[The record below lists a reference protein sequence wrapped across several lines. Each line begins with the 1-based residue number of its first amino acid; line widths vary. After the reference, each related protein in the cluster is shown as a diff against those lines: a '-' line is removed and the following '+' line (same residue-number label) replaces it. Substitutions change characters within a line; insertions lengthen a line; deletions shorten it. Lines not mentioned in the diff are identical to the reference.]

1 MSPHHEPPAP
11 NAAATA
17 LAQGVATEFRRR
29 LQGEYLPRIRQCV
42 GLLGDA
48 GVWQRPAP
56 NCNSVGNLLLHLAG
70 NTTQWILATFGDTTD
85 ARNRPAE
92 FAAAGG
98 QSATE
103 LLDRLATV
111 VDRACDVVAA
121 LPVEELLRPRLVQA
135 RYQETGLSAVLH
147 VLEHF
152 SGHAGQIYAWTKQA
166 TGQDLRFYDL

>member
-1 MSPHHEPPAP
+1 MPHEPPTAKG
-11 NAAATA
+11 AATE
-17 LAQGVATEFRRR
+17 LARSIATEFRRR
-29 LQGEYLPRIRQCV
+29 LQGEYLPRIRHCV
-42 GLLGDA
+42 NLLGDTR
-48 GVWQRPAP
+48 VWQRPAP

-70 NTTQWILATFGDTTD
+70 NTTQWILATFGDTAD

-92 FAAAGG
+92 FAASGG
-98 QSATE
+98 QTAAE
-103 LLDRLATV
+103 LLERLAAV

-121 LPVEELLRPRLVQA
+121 QPVEELLRPRLVQA